1 MSSQRRVLVGGSSSR
16 VGLLKPSLLW
26 RSRGPLRGGDAD
38 LLRDRARRERGISLR
53 ECESSLW
60 SEIRTLK
67 TSGVC
72 GADEN
77 AAFYV
82 SSASPRNVSD
92 HPDHFVNRQTYPKG
106 S

>member
-1 MSSQRRVLVGGSSSR
+1 MVLYEVAMPTYSEI
-16 VGLLKPSLLW
+16 V
-26 RSRGPLRGGDAD
+26 
-38 LLRDRARRERGISLR
+38 RARKWESLS
-53 ECESSLW
+53 ESVNLPCGQNC

-67 TSGVC
+67 MSGVC

-82 SSASPRNVSD
+82 SSASPSDVSD